1 MKCPTI
7 AFMLLAGMGL
17 TIPAAALD
25 DSKSRL
31 PVLGPSVNWIVTT
44 MEADPLLCATASNCV
59 TAKPAVLTAANNTC
73 RSMAAA
79 PAVPP
84 MPSGYEQSP

>member
-25 DSKSRL
+25 DSKKPTAGAWSKCKLDCDNNGGGPVVVRYCKQLCDRKTSGSNSR
-31 PVLGPSVNWIVTT
+31 
-44 MEADPLLCATASNCV
+44 
-59 TAKPAVLTAANNTC
+59 K
-73 RSMAAA
+73 
-79 PAVPP
+79 
-84 MPSGYEQSP
+84 